1 MGGGGGVGWW
11 VKKTLPIS
19 FVGGGVL
26 AAVRWSPCE
35 RTGPIRDEVAAHCEN
50 IVVDR
55 FGCPLAFL
63 GVPWRL
69 GCTL

>member
-1 MGGGGGVGWW
+1 M
-11 VKKTLPIS
+11 KRTLPIS
-19 FVGGGVL
+19 FVGFGVL

-35 RTGPIRDEVAAHCEN
+35 RTGPIRHEVAAHCEN